1 MGCSQKT
8 KKKSMVWLLIHET
21 RKRVKLKKEG
31 EYKYRS
37 RNQQE
42 NTEATENEDQRVYSK
57 IFY

>member
-8 KKKSMVWLLIHET
+8 KKESMVWLLIHET

-31 EYKYRS
+31 KYKYRS

-42 NTEATENEDQRVYSK
+42 NTEATENEDQKSL
-57 IFY
+57 F